1 MADDSR
7 SHEARSG
14 RRLTASVTDLDV
26 VQQRALL
33 VGVVR
38 DGSRSVEGERSLA
51 ELQLLTDTAGSEP
64 VESVLVRRDR
74 PDPATFIGKGKLSE
88 LVTESH
94 LLDIDVVVFDNELS
108 PAQQRNLHQAFQ
120 CDVVDRTAL
129 ILDIFAQ
136 HAHTHEGRLQVELAQ
151 HRYRLPRLRGKGI
164 ELSRLGAGIGTRG
177 PGETKLETDRR
188 RILERVSK
196 IERELKD
203 AARSRDT
210 RAKSRKRSGLPVAA
224 IVGYTNAGKSTLFN
238 RLTEADVLVEDRLFA
253 TLGSTVRRLDLPDGH
268 RALMSDTVGFV
279 RRLPHELVEAFRS
292 TLEEAADADV
302 LVHVVD
308 ASDTDPDGQIG
319 AVREVLTEIDAAE
332 VPEILVFN
340 KIDVTEP
347 AVVRRL
353 LTVYDGSVATSALT
367 GEGIEDVTAAIA
379 AGLDAV
385 TVTAHLLL
393 PYDRGDLVALLHES
407 GDVLEEHHAEKGTE
421 ITVRV
426 PADVADRMVPF
437 RRHEKPSE
445 DVGGV
450 LGKRATHRP
459 VEGDVA
465 EQRIALELLDH
476 RRQPPERR
484 DVGIVDL
491 REIPAEHNLRV
502 CAHPCQDHLQRRE
515 FEILSFVDDY
525 ELARDRTTSQVGDGG
540 HLQHVALEQLVDS
553 ITW

>member
-1 MADDSR
+1 MTDDSR
-7 SHEARSG
+7 SHVARSG

-26 VQQRALL
+26 VRQQALL
-33 VGVVR
+33 VGMVR
-38 DGSRSVEGERSLA
+38 NGGRVAEGERSLE
-51 ELQLLTDTAGSEP
+51 ELELLTDTAGSEP

-74 PDPATFIGKGKLSE
+74 PDATTFIGKGKLSE
-88 LVTESH
+88 LVAESH
-94 LLDIDVVVFDNELS
+94 MLDIDVVVFDNELS

-120 CDVVDRTAL
+120 CDVVDRVAL

-151 HRYRLPRLRGKGI
+151 HRYRLPRLRGKGV

-196 IERELKD
+196 IERELKE

-238 RLTEADVLVEDRLFA
+238 QLTEADVLVEDRLFA

-292 TLEEAADADV
+292 TLEEAADADL

-308 ASDTDPDGQIG
+308 ASDPDPDGQIS
-319 AVREVLTEIDAAE
+319 AVREVLTEIDAAD

-340 KIDVTEP
+340 KIDIAEP

-353 LTVYDGSVATSALT
+353 LAVYEGSAATSALT
-367 GEGIEDVTAAIA
+367 GESIEDVTAAIVE
-379 AGLDAV
+379 GLDAV
-385 TVTAHLLL
+385 TITADLLI
-393 PYDRGDLVALLHES
+393 PYDRGDLVASLHET
-407 GDVLEEHHAEKGTE
+407 GEVLDEHHAEEGTE
-421 ITVRV
+421 ITVRL
-426 PADVADRMVPF
+426 PAPVAERMVPYLKD
-437 RRHEKPSE
+437 E
-445 DVGGV
+445 
-450 LGKRATHRP
+450 
-459 VEGDVA
+459 
-465 EQRIALELLDH
+465 
-476 RRQPPERR
+476 
-484 DVGIVDL
+484 
-491 REIPAEHNLRV
+491 
-502 CAHPCQDHLQRRE
+502 
-515 FEILSFVDDY
+515 
-525 ELARDRTTSQVGDGG
+525 
-540 HLQHVALEQLVDS
+540 
-553 ITW
+553 

>member
-1 MADDSR
+1 MTDDSR
-7 SHEARSG
+7 SHVARSG

-26 VQQRALL
+26 VRQRALL
-33 VGVVR
+33 VGMVR
-38 DGSRSVEGERSLA
+38 DGNRVAEGERSLE
-51 ELQLLTDTAGSEP
+51 ELELLTDTAGSEP
-64 VESVLVRRDR
+64 IESVLVRRDR

-88 LVTESH
+88 LVAESNM
-94 LLDIDVVVFDNELS
+94 LDIDVVVFDNELT

-120 CDVVDRTAL
+120 CDVVDRVAL

-188 RILERVSK
+188 RILDRVSR

-210 RAKSRKRSGLPVAA
+210 RAKSRRRSGLPVAA

-238 RLTEADVLVEDRLFA
+238 RLTESDVLVEDRLFA

-292 TLEEAADADV
+292 TLEEAADADL

-308 ASDTDPDGQIG
+308 ASDPDPDGQIT
-319 AVREVLTEIDAAE
+319 AVREVLTEIDAAD

-340 KIDVTEP
+340 KIDIAEP

-353 LTVYDGSVATSALT
+353 LTVYNESVATSALT
-367 GEGIEDVTAAIA
+367 GENLTSVTATITD
-379 AGLDAV
+379 GLDAV
-385 TVTAHLLL
+385 TVTADLLI
-393 PYDRGDLVALLHES
+393 PYNRGDLVASLHET
-407 GDVLEEHHAEKGTE
+407 GEVLDEHHAEDGTE

-426 PADVADRMVPF
+426 PAAVADRMSPY
-437 RRHEKPSE
+437 RR
-445 DVGGV
+445 G
-450 LGKRATHRP
+450 A
-459 VEGDVA
+459 
-465 EQRIALELLDH
+465 
-476 RRQPPERR
+476 
-484 DVGIVDL
+484 
-491 REIPAEHNLRV
+491 
-502 CAHPCQDHLQRRE
+502 
-515 FEILSFVDDY
+515 
-525 ELARDRTTSQVGDGG
+525 
-540 HLQHVALEQLVDS
+540 
-553 ITW
+553 

>member
-1 MADDSR
+1 MTDDSR
-7 SHEARSG
+7 SHVARSR

-33 VGVVR
+33 VGMVR
-38 DGSRSVEGERSLA
+38 DGSRSVEGERSLE
-51 ELQLLTDTAGSEP
+51 ELELLTDTAGSEP
-64 VESVLVRRDR
+64 VESVLVRRDS

-88 LVTESH
+88 LVAESH
-94 LLDIDVVVFDNELS
+94 MLDIDVVVFDNELT

-196 IERELKD
+196 IERELKE

-292 TLEEAADADV
+292 TLDEAADADL

-308 ASDTDPDGQIG
+308 ASDPDPDGQIS
-319 AVREVLTEIDAAE
+319 AVREVLAEIDAAE

-340 KIDVTEP
+340 KIDIAEP

-353 LTVYDGSVATSALT
+353 ATVYDGSVATSALT
-367 GEGIEDVTAAIA
+367 GEGSDDVTAAVV

-385 TVTAHLLL
+385 TVTARLLS
-393 PYDRGDLVALLHES
+393 PYSRGDLVASLHET
-407 GDVLEEHHAEKGTE
+407 GDVLEEHHAEEGTE

-426 PADVADRMVPF
+426 PAAVADRMVP
-437 RRHEKPSE
+437 H
-445 DVGGV
+445 
-450 LGKRATHRP
+450 LRA
-459 VEGDVA
+459 E
-465 EQRIALELLDH
+465 
-476 RRQPPERR
+476 
-484 DVGIVDL
+484 
-491 REIPAEHNLRV
+491 
-502 CAHPCQDHLQRRE
+502 
-515 FEILSFVDDY
+515 
-525 ELARDRTTSQVGDGG
+525 
-540 HLQHVALEQLVDS
+540 
-553 ITW
+553 